1 MIVTIATTKGGAAKT
16 TTAMLLAEAAGR
28 AGHSTLV
35 IDADPQGSAT
45 QWKEVAEENGE
56 PIRRYTV
63 TPVNRV
69 MLSRVISKATEEWVF
84 IDTPPGDPAVINE
97 AIELAD
103 FVIVPSP
110 VAPEDFNRAV
120 RTLGTTG
127 DTPAALF
134 LCHWDKRATKTYEAI
149 KEAIEDQ
156 DLPVFD
162 SEVPNKQQVQNF
174 WFADTHTGDLGGY
187 QDLFTELSQTLKALN
202 P

>member
-1 MIVTIATTKGGAAKT
+1 
-16 TTAMLLAEAAGR
+16 
-28 AGHSTLV
+28 
-35 IDADPQGSAT
+35 
-45 QWKEVAEENGE
+45 
-56 PIRRYTV
+56 
-63 TPVNRV
+63 

-97 AIELAD
+97 AIELAG

-110 VAPEDFNRAV
+110 VAPEDFNHAV

-162 SEVPNKQQVQNF
+162 LEAPNKQQRRKRMREKL
-174 WFADTHTGDLGGY
+174 HTQKQCSEKPPQRLENLPSTSKRRPISSY
-187 QDLFTELSQTLKALN
+187 VNKLLN
-202 P
+202 KN

>member
-1 MIVTIATTKGGAAKT
+1 MIITIATTKGGTAKT

-28 AGHSTLV
+28 AGHSALV

-45 QWKEVAEENGE
+45 QWKEVAKENGE
-56 PIRRYTV
+56 PIRRYNV

-69 MLSRVISKATEEWVF
+69 MLSRALAKATEEWVF

-103 FVIVPSP
+103 FVIIPSP

-120 RTLGTTG
+120 RTLATAG

-134 LCHWDKRATKTYEAI
+134 LCHWDKRATKTYEAV
-149 KEAIEDQ
+149 KEAIEAQ
-156 DLPVFD
+156 DLPVFS
-162 SEVPNKQQVQNF
+162 SEVPNKQQIQNF
-174 WFADTHTGDLGGY
+174 WFADTYNGDLGGY
-187 QDLFTELSQTLKALN
+187 QDLFTELSNTLKALGA
-202 P
+202 